1 MKNMT
6 PSHFEI
12 LKELLP
18 LVEALLDSADS
29 EGCDGLVVIDRDAHD
44 LLLDFFINYCG
55 EDDLPEVW
63 E

>member
-6 PSHFEI
+6 PLHFEN
-12 LKELLP
+12 LKELL
-18 LVEALLDSADS
+18 LMVEALLDSADS
-29 EGCDGLVVIDRDAHD
+29 AGCDGLVVVDKDAYE
-44 LLLDFFINYCG
+44 LLLDFFVNYCG